1 MKQQTNDPAD
11 RADDDRLI
19 IVSPQPGRGSLGT
32 LGSFPPTLGNL
43 ALMGVSQCPAPEGDA
58 SIAQGG
64 NSDTDEDKAACVF
77 ADAVVGCLATVDL
90 WADELRRMSE
100 DATLLR
106 IQRENTSQAPDL
118 SMHSVIYSA
127 NYRLA
132 KNIGN
137 AIRQQFGLPAR
148 EEI

>member
-1 MKQQTNDPAD
+1 MKTQRPNDPAD
-11 RADDDRLI
+11 RDDDDRLI
-19 IVSPQPGRGSLGT
+19 LISPQPGRGSLGT

-43 ALMGVSQCPAPEGDA
+43 ALMGVSPCPAPD
-58 SIAQGG
+58 
-64 NSDTDEDKAACVF
+64 NPMRDSDTAAEDEAACVF
-77 ADAVVGCLATVDL
+77 ADAIVGCLSIVDL

-106 IQRENTSQAPDL
+106 IQRENTGQAPDL

-137 AIRQQFGLPAR
+137 AIRQQFGLSAR
-148 EEI
+148 EDI